1 MNIIKQTRLDLGIT
15 QREVAQLAG
24 MSPQAVM
31 RYEQSLYENLSD
43 KLAAA
48 ISTISGVTLEDIYK
62 QYVIDRTQQQVSAWR
77 YVAIPPPIHFTDSV
91 HPFLN
96 FRQGIT
102 TAAVGNRSRMSFC
115 ILLAVHP
122 ATVAEYDSGR
132 VSAMPALIKRALI
145 NADIS
150 AEYLKTLCEMGE
162 IWYERYGG

>member
-1 MNIIKQTRLDLGIT
+1 MNIIKRTRLDLGIT
-15 QREVAQLAG
+15 QREVAQLAE

-31 RYEQSLYENLSD
+31 RYEQGLYENLSD
-43 KLAAA
+43 KLATTIGMLSGTPLIEVNRQYGLDRIATQVAA
-48 ISTISGVTLEDIYK
+48 WK
-62 QYVIDRTQQQVSAWR
+62 
-77 YVAIPPPIHFTDSV
+77 YVAVPPPIHFTETL

-115 ILLAVHP
+115 ILLACHP

-132 VSAMPALIKRALI
+132 VGNMPALIKRALV

-162 IWYERYGG
+162 IWYERYGS